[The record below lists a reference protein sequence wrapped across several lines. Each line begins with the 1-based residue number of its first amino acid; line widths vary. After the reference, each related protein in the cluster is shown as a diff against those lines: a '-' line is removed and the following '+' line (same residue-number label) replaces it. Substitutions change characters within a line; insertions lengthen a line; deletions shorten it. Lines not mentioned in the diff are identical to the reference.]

1 MCDDRRLQRLVGLL
15 ALPVHARI
23 GDLARGTGL
32 AGLKDRVEA
41 IGGRIIQHSPPG
53 PNASAKRCRWV
64 RLLICTHVA
73 SARPTHHHDKSC
85 APSSP
90 FACDIHWRAS
100 AVFVTQ
106 VGGTG

>member
-32 AGLKDRVEA
+32 AGLKDRAEA

-53 PNASAKRCRWV
+53 AERFRKTVPLGQAAHLHPRRV
-64 RLLICTHVA
+64 RTTH
-73 SARPTHHHDKSC
+73 
-85 APSSP
+85 SSS
-90 FACDIHWRAS
+90 R
-100 AVFVTQ
+100 
-106 VGGTG
+106 